1 MAHSHFLGQ
10 IAILF
15 GTAVAVSWL
24 FRVARAPLI
33 IGFLVTGILIGPSV
47 FGWIRAESVTQFAE
61 FGLVLLLFTVGL
73 ELSPAPLLRTGRS
86 LLAATAWQMGSTGAV
101 ATAVAWFALDLAP
114 LAAVLVGLAISLSS
128 TAIALKQLSERGEL
142 STVMG
147 FLTTGILLLQDV
159 IVILV
164 MVLLP
169 LVSNIEGEH
178 GRGPL
183 FMFLAFAG
191 LVAVV
196 LAGRQF
202 LPLII
207 RQVVGR
213 GGQELATL
221 FAVMM
226 AGGGAWLASLAG
238 WSPALGACV
247 AGLLLANADIRHQ
260 LVADIMPFR
269 DVFNALFFISVGM
282 LVDVD
287 TLLSQAGMIL
297 AAVAVTL
304 VLKCTLTAVA
314 AGLAGWPGRLSWR
327 VGLGLCT
334 VSEFAYVL
342 LHQAEAAGL
351 ITHEFLQLFVAYM
364 VGTMMS
370 GALLYPVGI
379 AALDRLARRPGAK
392 SDEVPAG
399 APTPHEA
406 HMHDHVVI
414 VGYGVTGSNLSRVL
428 TSTHVPFCIVEMNPA
443 MVSEA
448 QATGAR
454 VIVGDAARAG
464 ILRHADIAQATVLVV
479 AINDPMA
486 MRRIVSIGRAAS
498 STLHI
503 VVRTQ
508 YVREL
513 EDLSRLGANVIVPAD
528 FEASVRIFSHV
539 LEELGV
545 PRNVLAAQI
554 AAVRAGGYGVFRG
567 KSSSSQES
575 LEDLLK
581 VLQISAT
588 QTFFLPETSPACGQ
602 TLRELDLRNRSGA
615 TLIAVVRDRNPITN
629 PEAGFRLAPNDVLVL
644 VGAHAQLNEAQ
655 KLLSASSQLD
665 ATPPAPEH

>member
-1 MAHSHFLGQ
+1 MPESHFLGQ

-47 FGWIRAESVTQFAE
+47 FGWIRSESVEQFAE
-61 FGLVLLLFTVGL
+61 LGLVLLLFTVGL

-86 LLAATAWQMGSTGAV
+86 LLIATGWQMGATGVV
-101 ATAVAWFALDLAP
+101 AAGVVWLAFDQPPRVAL
-114 LAAVLVGLAISLSS
+114 LVGLAISLSS
-128 TAIALKQLSERGEL
+128 TAIALKQLSERGEIN
-142 STVMG
+142 TAMG
-147 FLTTGILLLQDV
+147 YLTTGILLLQDV

-169 LVSNIEGEH
+169 LIANVESTH
-178 GRGPL
+178 THGPL
-183 FMFLAFAG
+183 FMLWAFGG
-191 LVAVV
+191 LIVIV

-202 LPLII
+202 LPVII
-207 RQVVGR
+207 RQIVGR

-282 LVDVD
+282 LVNVD
-287 TLLSQAGMIL
+287 AVLGNGNPILL
-297 AAVAVTL
+297 AVIATL
-304 VLKCTLTAVA
+304 VVKGVLTAGA
-314 AGLAGWPGRLSWR
+314 ARLAGWPGRLSWR

-351 ITHEFLQLFVAYM
+351 VTHEFLQLFVAYL
-364 VGTMMS
+364 VGTMMA
-370 GALLYPVGI
+370 GAFLYPIGI
-379 AALDRLARRPGAK
+379 EGLDRLARKRG
-392 SDEVPAG
+392 SDPDAAVEDESAQV
-399 APTPHEA
+399 EA

-414 VGYGVTGSNLSRVL
+414 VGYGVTGTNLSRVL
-428 TSTHVPFCIVEMNPA
+428 TSTHVPFCVVEMNPSH
-443 MVSEA
+443 VSDA
-448 QATGAR
+448 QATGAH

-464 ILRHADIAQATVLVV
+464 ILRHAGIARASVLVV

-486 MRRIVSIGRAAS
+486 MRHIVSVARAAS

-545 PRNVLAAQI
+545 PRNILAAQI

-602 TLRELDLRNRSGA
+602 TLRELDLRNRTGA

-629 PEAGFRLAPNDVLVL
+629 PEANFRLAPNDVLVL

-655 KLLSASSQLD
+655 TLLSASSQLD
-665 ATPPAPEH
+665 ATPPTQEL